1 MRREWGGSGV
11 GVGQVGAGA
20 IRLRMTMMR
29 LARWELH
36 LMLVEAG
43 VCGALRVAGRHFR
56 LRCGCTTHA
65 RTRARTHT
73 HTMRPAVLRLEL
85 IFKY

>member
-11 GVGQVGAGA
+11 GVGQVGAGG

-36 LMLVEAG
+36 LMLVEARVG
-43 VCGALRVAGRHFR
+43 GALRVAGRYFR
-56 LRCGCTTHA
+56 LRCGCT
-65 RTRARTHT
+65 RARAHT
-73 HTMRPAVLRLEL
+73 HTLRLAVLRLEL
-85 IFKY
+85 ILKY